1 MKATE
6 RSYKVV
12 TLELSEKEA
21 DWLKGVVQNPIKPG
35 EVRGEME
42 IRQSFWEALNPVR
55 VTDGKNS

>member
-1 MKATE
+1 MKAIE

-12 TLELSEKEA
+12 TLELSEKEV

-35 EVRGEME
+35 EVRGETE

>member
-1 MKATE
+1 MNATE

-21 DWLKGVVQNPIKPG
+21 DWLKGMVQNPLRSP

-55 VTDGKNS
+55 VTDEKNS

>member
-35 EVRGEME
+35 EVRGETE
-42 IRQSFWEALNPVR
+42 IRQSFWEALNPVLVKDER
-55 VTDGKNS
+55 AS